1 MKLFRKN
8 LLHRKILSI
17 IALFLYSFGFF
28 YNDLVVSSQEN
39 YFEEIELYNNTQ
51 DELESNKSLPT
62 NPFEIVD
69 MLRKVNSMN
78 DATSPSDAVDEAI
91 KTFDNLKLNNN
102 VQDGFER
109 NSSIPT
115 NPFEIVD
122 MLRKA
127 NSMNDATNPSD
138 AIDEAIKTFDNLKLN
153 NK

>member
-28 YNDLVVSSQEN
+28 YNDLFVSSQEN

-51 DELESNKSLPT
+51 DGLESNKSL
-62 NPFEIVD
+62 
-69 MLRKVNSMN
+69 
-78 DATSPSDAVDEAI
+78 
-91 KTFDNLKLNNN
+91 
-102 VQDGFER
+102 
-109 NSSIPT
+109 PT

-127 NSMNDATNPSD
+127 NSMNDATSPTD
-138 AIDEAIKTFDNLKLN
+138 AVDEAIKTFDNLKLN
-153 NK
+153 NN

>member
-8 LLHRKILSI
+8 LSHRKILSI
-17 IALFLYSFGFF
+17 IALFIYSFGFF

-39 YFEEIELYNNTQ
+39 YFEELELYNNTR
-51 DELESNKSLPT
+51 DEFESKKSIPT

-102 VQDGFER
+102 
-109 NSSIPT
+109 
-115 NPFEIVD
+115 
-122 MLRKA
+122 
-127 NSMNDATNPSD
+127 
-138 AIDEAIKTFDNLKLN
+138 
-153 NK
+153 